1 MDLRK
6 KIMEAAWELFQEK
19 GYTATTVN
27 EIIERANTSKGGF
40 YYYFQAKDE
49 LLNSLYHFFDREYR
63 KYYAGID
70 HKQNHILQLKLLNQY
85 VFYFIEGNVKV
96 DLLASL
102 YQSQLA
108 AKQQTHFLD
117 PDRYYLKLV
126 RKLILE
132 GQEQGEIRTDIGVDE
147 LVKHILLVERGI
159 IMDWCVENGK
169 YSLGYFG
176 AHSFNLYMEFLKPK
190 SEN

>member
-6 KIMEAAWELFQEK
+6 EILEAAWKLFQEK

-27 EIIERANTSKGGF
+27 EIIEHAHTSKGGF
-40 YYYFQAKDE
+40 YYYFKAKDE
-49 LLNSLYHFFDREYR
+49 LLNSLYHFFDREYQ
-63 KYYAGID
+63 KYYESMD
-70 HKQNHILQLKLLNQY
+70 QSQNHILQLKLLNQY

-108 AKQQTHFLD
+108 EKQQTNFLD
-117 PDRYYLKLV
+117 PERYYLKLV

-132 GQEQGEIRTDIGVDE
+132 GQEKGEIRTDISADE

-159 IMDWCVENGK
+159 IMDWCVENGT

-176 AHSFNLYMEFLKPK
+176 AHSFDLYMEFLKPVSK
-190 SEN
+190 